1 MEHMPKDNLYG
12 YLRQLRRQIPQIT
25 DLLHLG
31 RNQDVAAWTNIIDSK
46 LLNRLSSDFPVMATI
61 CGGGSSGKSTLFN
74 SLLGDDFSP
83 VGGSAG
89 INRRVLVSVNHELT
103 DQKGIMAA
111 LFEPFGC
118 IPDRLKE
125 KQDLTTQG
133 CPLYVIS
140 NDLPE
145 SLILMDTPDFD
156 TGARGAYINREV
168 ARQAL
173 ESSDIL
179 IYIFTNSNYNNR
191 DNTDFISEMLTG
203 IGMRKCFLVYRAYP
217 GFAKEEVLDHA
228 MTVARNLYGRDA
240 DRYVMGIYRTDE
252 DNSVAAGRRPMTLRP
267 VRDEDPSF
275 MNALKTIDFNSLR
288 IELLSSILKDVLNKA
303 EDILEQGR
311 ASHMALSLY
320 LDALLTGQSH
330 CVQEA
335 LQHFPIDRVIKRFAD
350 IWMST
355 DPVYVKA
362 MRKTGDWIEFPF
374 RVMVNAAKIVKD
386 RWSKTKSV
394 DPGEAFVDE
403 IEGDL
408 VNSVNRMHSMAVNPD
423 ISVSSTKKD
432 PVAIRMLEAVENVRR
447 IKGLEGGQLPRV
459 EWVSEGRTLT
469 FFVGAHPVV
478 FREQEKLRGADW
490 KSVLQSILS
499 RKELL
504 VELSEEI
511 DLELRR
517 LADGFRSRMGV
528 WTKIR
533 QTLSAFLNVVP
544 ATVAVTYILSTGDP
558 IGAAGIKVKLTGMF
572 GLHDLYALVAI
583 PATTGLKKADQKQLD
598 ELIGPIV
605 ETWLNDKLQS
615 VKALFEVE
623 ITGKIIRVANGAVD
637 ASDEVLSQ
645 IEMNIEACRKAMVE

>member
-1 MEHMPKDNLYG
+1 MPKDNLYG
-12 YLRQLRRQIPQIT
+12 SLRELRRQVPQIA
-25 DLLHLG
+25 DLLHLD
-31 RNQDVAAWTNIIDSK
+31 RDKDVAAWRNIVDSK

-74 SLLGDDFSP
+74 SLLGDSFSP
-83 VGGSAG
+83 VGGRAG
-89 INRRVLVSVNHELT
+89 INRRVLVSANRELT
-103 DQKGIMAA
+103 EQKDTIDA

-118 IPDRLKE
+118 KPDLLRD
-125 KQDLTTQG
+125 KQDLAAPG

-145 SLILMDTPDFD
+145 NLILMDTPDFD
-156 TGARGAYINREV
+156 TGAKGTYINREV
-168 ARQAL
+168 TQQAL

-191 DNTDFISEMLTG
+191 ENTDFISEMLTG
-203 IGMRKCFLVYRAYP
+203 IGMRKSFLVYRVYP
-217 GFAKEEVLDHA
+217 SFEKEEVLDHA

-240 DRYVMGIYRTDE
+240 ERYVMGIYRTDE
-252 DNSVAAGRRPMTLRP
+252 DNLVAAGHRYMTLRP
-267 VRDEDPSF
+267 VRDEDPSL

-288 IELLSSILKDVLNKA
+288 IELLSSILKDVLGKA
-303 EDILEQGR
+303 EDTLKQGR
-311 ASHMALSLY
+311 TSQMELALY
-320 LDALLTGQSH
+320 LDALQTAQSH

-335 LQHFPIDRVIKRFAD
+335 LRHFPIDRVVKRFAD

-355 DPVYVKA
+355 DPSYVKA

-374 RVMVNAAKIVKD
+374 RAIFNTAKKVKN
-386 RWSKTKSV
+386 RLSKTKSLEPS
-394 DPGEAFVDE
+394 DEFVDK
-403 IEGDL
+403 IEEDL
-408 VNSVNRMHSMAVNPD
+408 VNSVNRMHGMAVNPE

-432 PVAIRMLEAVENVRR
+432 PIAMRMLEAVENVRAE
-447 IKGLEGGQLPRV
+447 KGLQGGQLPRT
-459 EWVSEGRTLT
+459 ELVSEKGALT

-478 FREQEKLRGADW
+478 FGEQKKLRDANW

-499 RKELL
+499 RKDVI

-511 DLELRR
+511 DMELRN
-517 LADGFRSRMGV
+517 LADSFRRQMGV

-533 QTLSAFLNVVP
+533 QTFSAFLNVVP

-583 PATTGLKKADQKQLD
+583 PATTGVKKADQKQLD

-605 ETWLNDKLQS
+605 KTWLNDKLLS
-615 VKALFEVE
+615 VKALFELE
-623 ITGKIIRVANGAVD
+623 ITGKIIRVAKDTVD
-637 ASDEVLSQ
+637 ASDDVLNQ
-645 IEMNIEACRKAMVE
+645 IEFNIEACRKAMAA